1 MKPLDPSSDKISEF
15 VSKLTSQNRDISI
28 VDIKEAFKVYKI
40 DHHVKD
46 ARVTIKYDLDPEPAA
61 GRETTP
67 DTKVNI
73 SFKVKRRAWSASG
86 LMPYFS
92 YYHGVN
98 AVILD

>member
-73 SFKVKRRAWSASG
+73 LFNV
-86 LMPYFS
+86 LPLQVPPYICPPF
-92 YYHGVN
+92 
-98 AVILD
+98 DTF